1 VTRVELCVRR
11 ITGVLFIVA
20 KRYYSAVYIFEAL

>member
-1 VTRVELCVRR
+1 MTRVELCVRR

-20 KRYYSAVYIFEAL
+20 KRHYSAIYIFEGL